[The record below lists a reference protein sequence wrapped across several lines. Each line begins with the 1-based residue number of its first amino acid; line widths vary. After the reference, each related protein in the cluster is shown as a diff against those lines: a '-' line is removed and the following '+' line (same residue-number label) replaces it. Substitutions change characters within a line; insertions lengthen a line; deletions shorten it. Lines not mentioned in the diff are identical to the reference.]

1 VAPGSKKGQG
11 TLTNARLDNVNI
23 PNYGIGT
30 SARHGLWVREDAN
43 GSITI
48 AHSKIVDIQN
58 SSNAFT
64 IVEN

>member
-1 VAPGSKKGQG
+1 
-11 TLTNARLDNVNI
+11 
-23 PNYGIGT
+23 
-30 SARHGLWVREDAN
+30 VRDDAN

-58 SSNAFT
+58 SSNAFA